1 MNEAAD
7 TVHRA
12 SRHFGRQLRSAAA
25 IVLIC
30 LAAAATQAADTQHHR
45 CFRLFDATAYVG
57 KPDLRARGFEP
68 IQTFEPDRWWPE
80 SETHDDLPNPLAA
93 KHWIA
98 DIRDKQGM
106 LVLDLERWWVGGTDA
121 AAAAE
126 AMRKYLTVI
135 EWLRS
140 AGYTG
145 PIGYYGVIPIWDG
158 SRSLQPEG
166 SAARLA
172 WHSENERAQPLADRV
187 DVLYPSLYTGDEDVQ
202 SWEQLAVATL
212 QEARQLARGKPVYP
226 FLWPQ
231 YAPGNKALELH
242 YLSRAQWAREL
253 EVVGKNADGAV
264 IWGGIGQP
272 NSGGPPKWD
281 ESADWWQATLAFLAR
296 RGACTNPASPEHVSV
311 TKPTAP

>member
-1 MNEAAD
+1 MLWAWRD
-7 TVHRA
+7 
-12 SRHFGRQLRSAAA
+12 FGRGLRSLAA
-25 IVLIC
+25 IVLPC
-30 LAAAATQAADTQHHR
+30 LAATGAQAADLPHQK

-57 KPDLRARGFEP
+57 KPDLRASGFEP

-80 SETHDDLPNPLAA
+80 GETHDDLPSPFAA
-93 KHWIA
+93 QHWIA
-98 DIRDKQGM
+98 DIRDKQGQ
-106 LVLDLERWWVGGTDA
+106 LVLDLERWWLGGADA

-126 AMRKYLTVI
+126 AMRKYVTVI
-135 EWLRS
+135 DWLRG
-140 AGYTG
+140 AGYAG
-145 PIGYYGVIPIWDG
+145 QIGYYGVIPIWDG
-158 SRSLQPEG
+158 TRSLQPEG

-172 WHSENERAQPLADRV
+172 WHKENERAQPLADRV
-187 DVLYPSLYTGDEDVQ
+187 DILYPSLYTQNEDVQ
-202 SWEQLAVATL
+202 SWERLAVATL

-231 YAPGNKALELH
+231 YAPGNEALALQ

-272 NSGGPPKWD
+272 NSKGPPRWD

-296 RGACTNPASPEHVSV
+296 RGACTTPARPEHVTVAKPSV
-311 TKPTAP
+311 P